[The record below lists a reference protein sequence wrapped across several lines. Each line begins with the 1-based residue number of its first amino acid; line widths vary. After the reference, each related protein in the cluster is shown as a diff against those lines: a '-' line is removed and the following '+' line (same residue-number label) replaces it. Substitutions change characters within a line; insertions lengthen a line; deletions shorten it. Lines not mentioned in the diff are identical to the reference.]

1 MTTLKRLNLFKLDHP
16 LMMTGTI
23 LAISLTLK
31 LFIYK
36 TAGLS
41 ERSYFAASIFFELL
55 LNSGYFLLL
64 VGGVLAANLIFAR
77 LNLPSLQ
84 TISGENV
91 SIGKNF
97 LNNFLQEWQAF
108 QHGRSLRI
116 FITAVAIILT
126 WIFATY
132 SINFYYNQSH
142 WLDRLILI
150 LFCLGVYWRPVFLFP
165 FLLIAV
171 AIISQ
176 FNYPLQAG
184 FDRPTDNLLLYT
196 LLLFCGYF
204 IFFALTE
211 IRNPIGFV
219 FLTICLIAG
228 QYWYPGLG
236 KLELNWFAHGNVYLI
251 LANAYTHGWLA
262 FLPVETLSEMTIFFS
277 KWDSIMVIFTAI
289 IEVGALFCLWRL
301 QVLKFFIIGWISF
314 HCGVFVL
321 TGFFFWKWIL
331 LEIIFWSIFLRKQN
345 PIVTPLFNWQYFA
358 ISVVLIAAIPYWAK
372 PAKLAWYD
380 TNLAYTYR
388 LTGVDAQGRQ
398 IDLPPSFFAPYD
410 PHFVF
415 GNFDYLTETPQL
427 VGPYGASQTAAI
439 TRALGAAETPGD
451 IFALEAEK
459 KARHPE
465 SAMIKRFEDYIK
477 STAGNYSHRQN
488 KVQWLNWFQPPAT
501 FWSFAEKIPLT
512 GKEQPVAIKIT
523 QVTSFFDGNTYQKI
537 RERVIR
543 KIDVR
548 H

>member
-1 MTTLKRLNLFKLDHP
+1 MTHKRLNILRPDHP
-16 LMMTGTI
+16 LLMSGMI
-23 LAISLTLK
+23 LAIFLTLK
-31 LFIYK
+31 LFVYK
-36 TAGLS
+36 TAELS
-41 ERSYFAASIFFELL
+41 ESSYFAPFIFFELL
-55 LNSGYFLLL
+55 LNSGYLLL
-64 VGGVLAANLIFAR
+64 FVGGLLSASLILSR
-77 LNLPSLQ
+77 INLPQLK

-97 LNNFLQEWQAF
+97 LKNFSQEWQIF
-108 QHGRSLRI
+108 QHGRSLRL
-116 FITAVAIILT
+116 FVTAVAVVLT
-126 WIFATY
+126 WIYTTY

-142 WLDRLILI
+142 WLDRVLLII
-150 LFCLGVYWRPVFLFP
+150 LCLGVYWRPVVVFP
-165 FLLIAV
+165 FLLMAV

-176 FNYPLQAG
+176 FNYPLQVG

-204 IFFALTE
+204 TFFALTD
-211 IRNPIGFV
+211 IRNPAGFL

-262 FLPVETLSEMTIFFS
+262 FMPVDTLSEMTIFFS
-277 KWDSIMVIFTAI
+277 QWDSMMVISTAI
-289 IEVGALFCLWRL
+289 VEIGALFCFWRL
-301 QVLKFFIIGWISF
+301 KVLKFFFVGWISF
-314 HCGVFVL
+314 HCGVFIL

-331 LEIIFWSIFLRKQN
+331 LEIIFWVIFLRKQN
-345 PIVTPLFNWQYFA
+345 PIVTPLFNWRYFA

-388 LTGVDAQGRQ
+388 LSGLDNQQRQ

-410 PHFVF
+410 AHFIF
-415 GNFDYLTETPQL
+415 GDFDYLTEIPQL
-427 VGPYGASQTAAI
+427 VGPYGASQTASI
-439 TRALGAAETPGD
+439 SRALNAAQIPGD

-459 KARHPE
+459 KIRTPE
-465 SAMIKRFEDYIK
+465 SAKIKRFENYIK
-477 STAGNYSHRQN
+477 TTAGNYSHRQD
-488 KVQWLNWFQPPAT
+488 KALWLNWLQPPAT
-501 FWSFAEKIPLT
+501 FWSFAEKVPLT

-523 QVTSFFDGNTYQKI
+523 QVTSFFDGNAYQEI

>member
-1 MTTLKRLNLFKLDHP
+1 
-16 LMMTGTI
+16 MMTGTI
-23 LAISLTLK
+23 LAIFLTLK

-36 TAGLS
+36 TAELS
-41 ERSYFAASIFFELL
+41 ESSYFADFIFFELL
-55 LNSGYFLLL
+55 LNSGYLLLL
-64 VGGVLAANLIFAR
+64 VGGILSASLILAR
-77 LNLPSLQ
+77 VSLPPLR
-84 TISGENV
+84 TISGENI

-97 LNNFLQEWQAF
+97 LKNFSHKWQVF

-116 FITAVAIILT
+116 FITTVAIILT
-126 WIFATY
+126 WIYATY
-132 SINFYYNQSH
+132 SVNLYYNQNH
-142 WLDRLILI
+142 WFDRVLLIFLCI
-150 LFCLGVYWRPVFLFP
+150 GVYWRPVVVFP
-165 FLLIAV
+165 FLLMAV

-176 FNYPLQAG
+176 FNYPLQIG

-262 FLPVETLSEMTIFFS
+262 FLPADTLSEMTIFFS
-277 KWDSIMVIFTAI
+277 QWDTIMVISTAI
-289 IEVGALFCLWRL
+289 VEIGALFCLWRL
-301 QVLKFFIIGWISF
+301 NVLKFFIIGWISF

-331 LEIIFWSIFLRKQN
+331 LEIVFWAIFLRKQS
-345 PIVTPLFNWQYFA
+345 PIVTPLFNWRYFA

-388 LTGVDAQGRQ
+388 LTALDSEDRQ
-398 IDLPPSFFAPYD
+398 IDLPPPFFAPYAA
-410 PHFVF
+410 HFVF
-415 GNFDYLTETPQL
+415 GNFDYLTEKPQL
-427 VGPYGASQTAAI
+427 VGPYGASQTASV
-439 TRALGAAETPGD
+439 TRALDAAQSAGD
-451 IFALEAEK
+451 IFALEAGK
-459 KARHPE
+459 KDKRLKLALIE
-465 SAMIKRFEDYIK
+465 RFEDYIK
-477 STAGNYSHRQN
+477 TTAGNYSHRQN
-488 KVQWLNWFQPPAT
+488 KALWLNWFQPPAT
-501 FWSFAEKIPLT
+501 FWSFAEKVPLT
-512 GKEQPVAIKIT
+512 GNEQPVAIKIT
-523 QVTSFFDGNTYQKI
+523 QVTSFFDGSAYQKI